1 MSSDDSF
8 GHLTKFYLSWRL
20 RI

>member
-8 GHLTKFYLSWRL
+8 GHSAKFYPS
-20 RI
+20 